1 MFNHLCCRNGVKPSL
16 SVFILNQCK
25 WYRTTILKHSMTNKS
40 RSSQLCL
47 SLSLHLGDITSYI
60 ISNKTHLG
68 NVKYLVHLWTHFDH
82 SIIYFTCFRHW
93 ALSWRGGYSA
103 SSLFHVSPKPPENVH
118 GKKQNMT
125 FVTISVI
132 RCSDNDLKFSD
143 WCELSPGVR
152 WSPGGTEVKPS
163 SDFWFLISDF
173 WFLISYSS
181 FAIISLSLC

>member
-1 MFNHLCCRNGVKPSL
+1 MIELQSPLLPKWSQAKFKCPHPQS
-16 SVFILNQCK
+16 IK
-25 WYRTTILKHSMTNKS
+25 WYSTILKHSMTNKS

-68 NVKYLVHLWTHFDH
+68 NVKYLVHMWTHFDH

-103 SSLFHVSPKPPENVH
+103 SSLFHVSPKPPENVR
-118 GKKQNMT
+118 GKTLKYDFCFSNICHN
-125 FVTISVI
+125 FSE
-132 RCSDNDLKFSD
+132 NDLKFSD

-173 WFLISYSS
+173 IFCHNFFKLV
-181 FAIISLSLC
+181 